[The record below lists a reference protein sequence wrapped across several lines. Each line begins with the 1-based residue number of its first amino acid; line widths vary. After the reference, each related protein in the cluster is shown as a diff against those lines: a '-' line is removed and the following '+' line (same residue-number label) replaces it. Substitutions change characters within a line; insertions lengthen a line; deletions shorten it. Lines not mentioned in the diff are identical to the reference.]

1 MKLIKLLGL
10 LFLFQIPL
18 AMYSQDQKLN
28 LNVENMRLRD
38 VFREIEGMS
47 DYAFF
52 FSDQYPE
59 LDNTI
64 SVNVQGQDIGT
75 LLKMILQNSSLD
87 YKILDQNFIV
97 ITPKAAADEQIN
109 MAKGKIIDAFT
120 REPLIGANVVI
131 EGTTIGVIADLDGNF
146 SINLP
151 SDNNVLVISYVGYL
165 TQKITIG
172 NMAVLDV
179 ELVPDVQKLDEVV
192 VIGYGTQKK
201 SDLTGAV
208 SVVDVEDMQKIKVQG
223 VGEALQGQ
231 AAGITVFTSGE
242 PGGMAKVRIRGVG
255 SFSNVGPLYVIDGLI
270 LDDANHLNTSD
281 IASIQV
287 LKDASASALY
297 GARGANGVIIITTK
311 RGSEGPAKVSFTASY
326 GWEELA
332 KKIEMMNSTEYLYY
346 NELAFI
352 NGGATWMGAPEPGD
366 TIPDTDWQAAIFE
379 MGKVMDYNLSVSGG
393 GQNSSYMVGAGF
405 FSQDGVQKGPFYN
418 RYSLRVN
425 TEGRQGRLT
434 FGENISFIRTD
445 RKLPI
450 DGNPF
455 YNALSMP
462 PVIPVYDP
470 DEISGRG
477 GYGYGNG
484 KYPTYSSNPV
494 AYLESIDD
502 RESANRLIGNLYAEL
517 EIIKG
522 LKYKANFGADYWD
535 GRRKQTDEGVT
546 KRYLSVETRWNN
558 KLWQE
563 SQDRLTLIMEHT
575 LSYHKELGNH
585 IIDGLL
591 GYTAQHTKF
600 KYIAAEGYNQKVEGL
615 WQLDLVGVQNN
626 MWGSEAENAMI
637 SYLGRLD
644 YNYANRYLFQ
654 FNIRRDGSSKFG
666 PSNRWGTFPSASLG
680 WRMSNENFFE
690 PAKNIIS
697 DLKLRVSYGKL
708 GDMQTLGNYDYQ
720 ATINH
725 EGPYEGYYAVLGA
738 DQTVREGA
746 LQSNRVNPNLGWET
760 KTTLNIGTDFGIL
773 NNKLYGTIEWFDS
786 KSTDLLVSL
795 PLAMATGVGVG
806 QYLEDANEWTNYGEM
821 RNRGFEF
828 TLGWKDQ
835 SGDFKYNITANVTTI
850 RNKVLKLG
858 EAEGYREGWFNQ
870 VNRTEEGR
878 SIADFY
884 LIETDGIFQSMDEV
898 FDHSREVV
906 DYETGRIETQL
917 IQPNAKPGDIRYVDF
932 NEDGKIDLSD
942 RQWIGSPFPD
952 FDLGLN
958 FTADYKGFDLMLF
971 WYGVY
976 GNEIF
981 NGLRLGTETMDSPN
995 NIPASIHPWTWDHP
1009 SKTTPRPYFGTT
1021 DNAKAQTNRWLE
1033 DGSFLRLKNLQF
1045 GYSLPEKILGKTGF
1059 LDMVR
1064 VYISGQNL
1072 LTLTR
1077 YNGYDPEMINND
1089 VFVQG
1094 CDLATYPPVR
1104 SYLMGL
1110 QLSF

>member
-1 MKLIKLLGL
+1 MKLIKLLGFL
-10 LFLFQIPL
+10 VLVQLPVNLF
-18 AMYSQDQKLN
+18 AQDQKLN

-38 VFREIEGMS
+38 VFREIENIS

-52 FSDQYPE
+52 FSDQYAE
-59 LDNTI
+59 LDKT
-64 SVNVQGQDIGT
+64 VTLNVQGKDIESI
-75 LLKMILQNSSLD
+75 LKLALENSALD

-97 ITPKAAADEQIN
+97 ITPRADNIQEVN
-109 MAKGKIIDAFT
+109 WVKGTITDSFT
-120 REPLIGANVVI
+120 GEALIGANVII
-131 EGTTIGVIADLDGNF
+131 EGTTSGVVADLDGNF
-146 SINLP
+146 SIALP
-151 SDNNVLVISYVGYL
+151 EGSNVMIISYVGYL
-165 TQKITIG
+165 TQRIVVENTT
-172 NMAVLDV
+172 VLTV
-179 ELVPDVQKLDEVV
+179 ALIPDVQKLEEVV

-208 SVVDVEDMQKIKVQG
+208 SVVNVDEMQKVKVAG
-223 VGEALQGQ
+223 IGEALQGQ

-270 LDDANHLNTSD
+270 LDDANHLNTAD
-281 IASIQV
+281 IATIQV

-297 GARGANGVIIITTK
+297 GARGANGVVIITTK
-311 RGSEGPAKVSFTASY
+311 RGTEGPAKVSFNASY
-326 GWEELA
+326 GWEELS
-332 KKIEMMNSTEYLYY
+332 KKIPMMNSTEYLYY
-346 NELAFI
+346 NQLAFI
-352 NGGATWMGAPEPGD
+352 NSGTEWLGEPDPGEE
-366 TIPDTDWQAAIFE
+366 IPNTDWQAAVFE
-379 MGKVMDYNLSVSGG
+379 TGKVMDYNLGISGG
-393 GQNSSYMVGAGF
+393 GQNSSYMIGAGY
-405 FSQDGVQKGPFYN
+405 FSQDGVQKGPWYH
-418 RYSLRVN
+418 RYSFRVN
-425 TEGRQGRLT
+425 SEGRQGRLT
-434 FGENISFIRTD
+434 FGENLSFIRTN
-445 RKLPI
+445 RKLPVG
-450 DGNPF
+450 GNPF

-477 GYGYGNG
+477 GYGYGNV

-494 AYLESIDD
+494 AYQETIDD
-502 RESANRLIGNLYAEL
+502 REDANRLVGNLYADF

-522 LKYKANFGADYWD
+522 LKYKANLGLDYW
-535 GRRKQTDEGVT
+535 GARRKQTDEGAT
-546 KRYLSVETRWNN
+546 KRYLSVETRWND

-563 SQDRLTLIMEHT
+563 SQERLTLIMEHT
-575 LSYHKELGNH
+575 LTYHKEFGNH
-585 IIDGLL
+585 IIDGLF
-591 GYTAQHTKF
+591 GFTAQETQF
-600 KYIAAEGYNQKVEGL
+600 KYMASEGYNQQVDGL
-615 WQLDLVGVQNN
+615 WQIDLVGVQNN
-626 MWGSEAENAMI
+626 MWGSEEENAMI
-637 SYLGRLD
+637 SYLGRVD

-666 PSNRWGTFPSASLG
+666 PDNRWGTFPSASIG
-680 WRMSNENFFE
+680 WRISNENFFE
-690 PAKNIIS
+690 PVKNVVS

-760 KTTLNIGTDFGIL
+760 KTTFNIGTDFGIL
-773 NNKLYGTIEWFDS
+773 NNKLYGTIEWFYS
-786 KSTDLLVSL
+786 KSTDLLVYL
-795 PLAMATGVGVG
+795 PLAMATGVGVD
-806 QYLEDANEWTNYGEM
+806 QYLADANEWTNYGEM
-821 RNRGFEF
+821 ENKGIEF
-828 TLGWKDQ
+828 TLGWKDDAGQ
-835 SGDFKYNITANVTTI
+835 FHYNISANLTSI
-850 RNKVLKLG
+850 NNKVLKLG

-898 FDHSREVV
+898 FDHSQEVV
-906 DYETGRIETQL
+906 DYETGRIETKL
-917 IQPNAKPGDIRYVDF
+917 IQPDAKPGDIRYVDY
-932 NEDGKIDLSD
+932 NEDGQIDLDD
-942 RQWIGSPFPD
+942 RQWLGSPFPD

-958 FTADYKGFDLMLF
+958 FNADYRGFDFMVFL
-971 WYGVY
+971 YGVY

-981 NGLRLGTETMDSPN
+981 DGLRLGTETMDGPD
-995 NIPASIHPWTWDHP
+995 NIPADIEPWTWDNP
-1009 SKTTPRPYFGTT
+1009 SETTPRPYFGTT
-1021 DNAKAQTNRWLE
+1021 DNAKAQSNRWLE

-1045 GYSLPEKILGKTGF
+1045 GYSFSEKILSKTHF
-1059 LDMVR
+1059 IDRFRIYV
-1064 VYISGQNL
+1064 SGQNL
-1072 LTLTR
+1072 ITLTKYR
-1077 YNGYDPEMINND
+1077 GYDPEMINND